1 MTTARMVTAI
11 AAAGLIAAAITAATA
26 TAGGPGGTVES
37 PNDISA
43 AVGTGEFEGALVG
56 FYATGPTNDAAS
68 AAVLAQCQNA
78 GGIECTTD
86 EVTNNLCI
94 VSAADDVS
102 DVVAGGGGP
111 TVQAAFDDAR
121 NRAAANNTPFGPEA
135 AIVISACP

>member
-1 MTTARMVTAI
+1 MVTAI

-86 EVTNNLCI
+86 EVTNDNLCI

-135 AIVISACP
+135 AIVIPACP